1 MSAIITKEME
11 RNEIFREKMR
21 LQKCPFRLKIETG
34 AISGNVYQYMMECDP
49 DCVALIHDKDKT
61 SYSCLRL
68 MNVNYK
74 IPEYRDLTIF
84 SSGIPKE
91 EEENECE

>member
-11 RNEIFREKMR
+11 RNEMFREKMR

-34 AISGNVYQYMMECDP
+34 TSGNVYQYMMECDP
-49 DCVALIHDKDKT
+49 DCAALIYDGNRAF
-61 SYSCLRL
+61 YSCLRL
-68 MNVNYK
+68 MNINYEL
-74 IPEYRDLTIF
+74 PEHNGLTIF